1 MDRNLEP
8 TVTSHAQ
15 GPAEALRRPGARTS
29 PAVLQRRLRNIHLY
43 LGMLFAPSLLFFA
56 ATGALQLFS
65 LHEVRPNRA
74 FVPPALFQELGMV
87 HKDQV
92 FALPRRRTPPPAAP
106 QVAAP
111 AGGETSPAA
120 AALAPPQTAGRGEGW
135 QVLALK
141 IFFLLA
147 AVGLF
152 ATTCLGVWIG
162 LRPGRNRAAAAGLLV
177 AGVAIPVLL
186 LLV

>member
-1 MDRNLEP
+1 MEP
-8 TVTSHAQ
+8 TVTTRIQ
-15 GPAEALRRPGARTS
+15 AEAPRRPVSRTS
-29 PAVLQRRLRNIHLY
+29 PAMLQRRLRDIHLY

-65 LHEVRPNRA
+65 LHEVRPNRS

-92 FALPRRRTPPPAAP
+92 FALPHRRAPPPASPPAT
-106 QVAAP
+106 AP
-111 AGGETSPAA
+111 AGGDTAPAA
-120 AALAPPQTAGRGEGW
+120 RPPAPPQDGGKGEGW

-152 ATTCLGVWIG
+152 ASTCLGIWIG

-177 AGVAIPVLL
+177 AGVVIPILL
-186 LLV
+186 LAV

>member
-1 MDRNLEP
+1 MEP
-8 TVTSHAQ
+8 TVTTRVQSS
-15 GPAEALRRPGARTS
+15 AEAPRRPVGRIS
-29 PAVLQRRLRNIHLY
+29 PAALQRRLRDIHLY

-56 ATGALQLFS
+56 ATGALQLFG
-65 LHEVRPNRA
+65 LHEARPNRS

-92 FALPRRRTPPPAAP
+92 FALPHRRAPPPAASP
-106 QVAAP
+106 VVAP
-111 AGGETSPAA
+111 AGGETPPAA
-120 AALAPPQTAGRGEGW
+120 APPAPPQTGGRGEGW

-141 IFFLLA
+141 IFFLLS

-152 ATTCLGVWIG
+152 ASTGLGVWIG
-162 LRPGRNRAAAAGLLV
+162 LRPGRNRAAAVGLLS
-177 AGVAIPVLL
+177 AGVVIPILL